1 MRSRSE
7 AAQIREQLEQMEQ
20 VLSLH
25 PHHRARNA
33 QLGVP
38 PEAQPA
44 AASRGGQPSQQQ
56 QPTEPAAP
64 STAQPSGGDQ
74 AGPSQGN
81 AASTEGTRS
90 PPQPALFRTPAQ
102 TPSAGDPAR
111 GLAQVLGDNARSGQI
126 TSAMFGSAMEAA
138 MAAARQVNHSLTASL
153 LGSSSPAS
161 LCMVPPFCVCCG
173 SSANFVA

>member
-1 MRSRSE
+1 
-7 AAQIREQLEQMEQ
+7 MEQ

-33 QLGVP
+33 QPG
-38 PEAQPA
+38 AQPGAQSA
-44 AASRGGQPSQQQ
+44 AASGSGQPSQQQ

-64 STAQPSGGDQ
+64 STAQPSAGDQ

-81 AASTEGTRS
+81 AARTGGTRS

-102 TPSAGDPAR
+102 TPTAGDAAR
-111 GLAQVLGDNARSGQI
+111 GLAQVLGDNARTGQI

-138 MAAARQVNHSLTASL
+138 MAAARQVTTAPL
-153 LGSSSPAS
+153 LPCLGAPHLLAFVWPHLFS
-161 LCMVPPFCVCCG
+161 LCKQCKFSCLTTPCR
-173 SSANFVA
+173 NI